1 MSLRAFPACCDPVV
15 SLFVYCLLEEACRY
29 RRYFE
34 AIQGPPAKSDPGE
47 DCRWTVAL
55 RHSSRVRSTNLV
67 SELHRRTTS
76 EGIRRTKE
84 GVLRRAA
91 VSKWTQKFCRKVGQF
106 ASHDVLCCINDVF
119 RMIDIFRGVYWC
131 EESAYKVARE
141 KTTMR
146 VCRRLRCQ
154 CMGMPIACKF

>member
-1 MSLRAFPACCDPVV
+1 MIVPSGSFCCELVAGNPAALQRVLLRVSLRAFPACCDPVV

-34 AIQGPPAKSDPGE
+34 AIQGPPAKSDPSE

-106 ASHDVLCCINDVF
+106 ASHAVLCCMNDVF
-119 RMIDIFRGVYWC
+119 RMIDTSRSV
-131 EESAYKVARE
+131 
-141 KTTMR
+141 
-146 VCRRLRCQ
+146 
-154 CMGMPIACKF
+154 